1 MMKRNILAVI
11 VPALL
16 VAGTANAAEI
26 YNKDGNK
33 VDLYGKAVGLHYF
46 SKGNGED
53 SYGGNGDMT
62 YARLGFKG
70 ETQINSD
77 LTGYGQWEYNFQG
90 NNSEGADAQTGNK
103 TRLAFAGLKYADVG
117 SFDYGRNYGVVYDAL
132 GYTDM
137 LPEFG
142 GDTAYSDDFF
152 VGRVGGVATYRNSN
166 FFGLVDGLNF
176 AVQSWVKTSVTL
188 HAALTATVLA
198 VLSATNTKALVSLVL
213 MVPLTVPTCRKSLP
227 LAKAKKLNSG
237 LLV

>member
-1 MMKRNILAVI
+1 MVSGNITSRVT
-11 VPALL
+11 P
-16 VAGTANAAEI
+16 
-26 YNKDGNK
+26 
-33 VDLYGKAVGLHYF
+33 
-46 SKGNGED
+46 
-53 SYGGNGDMT
+53 
-62 YARLGFKG
+62 
-70 ETQINSD
+70 
-77 LTGYGQWEYNFQG
+77 
-90 NNSEGADAQTGNK
+90 EGADAQTGNK

-176 AVQSWVKTSVTL
+176 AVQYLVKTSVTL

-227 LAKAKKLNSG
+227 LAKAKS
-237 LLV
+237 